1 MLKPSYISN
10 ILHSFRLTL
19 SIMKT
24 QWKIDISSVSI
35 NILRILPMPKMI
47 KATFDF
53 IILFFR
59 IIY

>member
-1 MLKPSYISN
+1 
-10 ILHSFRLTL
+10 
-19 SIMKT
+19 MKT